1 MPAHTRSYS
10 REQNVCNPPPS
21 QIPQL
26 ANIPI
31 LTSYCYPNL
40 TMLSWTLKPS
50 LAYVGQGMIMGLR
63 VAGSSMI
70 GGALAWGF
78 LGPMALTKA
87 WVGFTAEDKPDVEGY
102 PDNIELYGGYPD
114 ILFDAVVDEET
125 GVCAPTIDPSV
136 RGEGSGPANST
147 TPPNLSEC
155 EQAVSSYEYGAKG
168 WLTWLSLAIM
178 LAEALTSL
186 SFLALKQIGPACK
199 AACGGDGA
207 EVRTAPT
214 CELRHMGSSP
224 VRLETWGCPALRAAR
239 ATRSRPV
246 P

>member
-1 MPAHTRSYS
+1 
-10 REQNVCNPPPS
+10 
-21 QIPQL
+21 
-26 ANIPI
+26 
-31 LTSYCYPNL
+31 
-40 TMLSWTLKPS
+40 MLSWTLKPS

-136 RGEGSGPANST
+136 RGEGSGPAHST

-207 EVRTAPT
+207 EVRAPPPPANSGT
-214 CELRHMGSSP
+214 WAPAPCDSGRGAAQHCAQRARRGAAP
-224 VRLETWGCPALRAAR
+224 CHRPTTWRLLH
-239 ATRSRPV
+239 
-246 P
+246 